1 MLKLAII
8 GAGISGLTSALHL
21 DTSFK
26 IDIFEKSRGTGGR
39 MSTKRELP
47 FIFDHGAQYF
57 TVRSDEFNKF
67 LKPLHEKKVIKPW
80 SYKFARIKTN
90 GVIEKTVVKNSDNH
104 FVGVPNMN
112 SVVKYLSKDFTV
124 FLNTRV
130 KDIKRVNN
138 SWQIFCTNN
147 KKYSGYNWVIFTT
160 PPEQVYCSIPENIT
174 FYKLLKEIKMKC
186 CCSLLLGFNNAIN
199 FDFDVAEIENN
210 DIKWISVNNSKPDR
224 DSALSIVIN
233 SSFDWAEKNI
243 NRPKEEIIENLL
255 SLSNNLLKMNLNKNC
270 LEILHKWRFVAA
282 CKHPKND
289 YFIDLKNNIGICGDW
304 FVNSKVEGGF
314 LSAKKLSDK
323 IISLLS

>member
-1 MLKLAII
+1 
-8 GAGISGLTSALHL
+8 
-21 DTSFK
+21 
-26 IDIFEKSRGTGGR
+26 
-39 MSTKRELP
+39 
-47 FIFDHGAQYF
+47 
-57 TVRSDEFNKF
+57 
-67 LKPLHEKKVIKPW
+67 
-80 SYKFARIKTN
+80 
-90 GVIEKTVVKNSDNH
+90 
-104 FVGVPNMN
+104 
-112 SVVKYLSKDFTV
+112 
-124 FLNTRV
+124 
-130 KDIKRVNN
+130 
-138 SWQIFCTNN
+138 
-147 KKYSGYNWVIFTT
+147 
-160 PPEQVYCSIPENIT
+160 
-174 FYKLLKEIKMKC
+174 MKC